1 MQTNRVPWG
10 RREQQLF
17 LTRKIIRALNNR
29 LIGGP
34 DEFRS
39 EAEHARKQIA
49 KWRHRHRK
57 HRLTA
62 RVMQDALIE
71 TWNQLHGFEEWR
83 KVEVDLAV
91 VADAITRHSHR
102 VRSRKSQ
109 QRPRFGWF

>member
-1 MQTNRVPWG
+1 
-10 RREQQLF
+10 LL

-34 DEFRS
+34 DEFRR

-49 KWRHRHRK
+49 KWRHRRPK
-57 HRLTA
+57 RRLTA

-71 TWNQLHGFEEWR
+71 TWNQLHGFKEWR

-91 VADAITRHSHR
+91 VADRITRRSHR
-102 VRSRKSQ
+102 KRSRRSQ
-109 QRPRFGWF
+109 QRPKFGWF

>member
-1 MQTNRVPWG
+1 M
-10 RREQQLF
+10 F

-34 DEFRS
+34 DEFRR

-49 KWRHRHRK
+49 KWRHRRPK
-57 HRLTA
+57 RLSA

-71 TWNQLHGFEEWR
+71 TWNQLHGFKEWR

-91 VADAITRHSHR
+91 VANRITRRSHR
-102 VRSRKSQ
+102 MRSRKSQ
-109 QRPRFGWF
+109 ERPRFGWF